1 MKVAVQHGIKRVVA
15 LLEVGCQ
22 VLFDAGMHSPSLI
35 LSLQS
40 HTQQVTPMSVHKTR
54 RTPSVI
60 DTSACC
66 ALRQQKYSKLVQLNL
81 CTTGYAQCWTLS
93 RTI

>member
-1 MKVAVQHGIKRVVA
+1 MKVAVQHAMKHVVA

-22 VLFDAGMHSPSLI
+22 VLFDAGMHSPSSV

-40 HTQQVTPMSVHKTR
+40 KPHPASHSYVCAQSQEDSF
-54 RTPSVI
+54 SAI

-66 ALRQQKYSKLVQLNL
+66 ALRQPKHSELVQLDL
-81 CTTGYAQCWTLS
+81 CTTGHAQ
-93 RTI
+93 